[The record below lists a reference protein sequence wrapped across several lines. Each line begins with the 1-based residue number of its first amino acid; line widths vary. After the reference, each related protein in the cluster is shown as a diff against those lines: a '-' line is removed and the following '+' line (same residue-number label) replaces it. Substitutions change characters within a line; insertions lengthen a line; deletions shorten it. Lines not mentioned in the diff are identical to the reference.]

1 MSCDHLVVEKCDC
14 SDSKAVKNTQAISL
28 EKQISSNQAE
38 MSPTQEYNL
47 QRPNKQMTLYQRNRK
62 FDRVLWEKGKGE

>member
-47 QRPNKQMTLYQRNRK
+47 QRPNK
-62 FDRVLWEKGKGE
+62 